1 MKMRVRQRIQNFLSP
16 IVNDALNAN
25 DRLAT
30 LERQISGIG
39 QRLDLLNSPSNALT
53 RQEAAHL
60 ERYRMERRLLA
71 DWSGDRRQQL
81 VDRSQALLA
90 KLRPVKAKGFQKA
103 RFGSRNDGGYVILDD
118 FKPLDYMFSFGVEHN
133 ADFDLYVA
141 EQGVQVI
148 QFDHTIDR
156 APVENPRIRWEKKKI
171 APQATEGSENIANLV
186 KTYRIGE
193 NRPNALLKI
202 DIEHDEWPV
211 FDATPASDLKKFTQI
226 TGEFHGFDYLS
237 ELARLEVVERVIDK
251 LTENFAVVHV
261 HANNHC
267 DVADF
272 FGLTVPYVLEFT
284 FANRDLYQFED
295 TAETFPGPLDA
306 PCDPGKP
313 DIRLGAFRY

>member
-1 MKMRVRQRIQNFLSP
+1 MRVRQRVKNFLAP
-16 IVNDALNAN
+16 ILNEALSAN
-25 DRLAT
+25 DRLAA
-30 LERQISGIG
+30 LESNISGITR
-39 QRLDLLNSPSNALT
+39 RLDAMNSDAHALT
-53 RQEAAHL
+53 PQETAHL

-71 DWSGDRRQQL
+71 DWPGDQRQQL
-81 VDRSQALLA
+81 VDRSQAILA
-90 KLRPVKAKGFQKA
+90 KLRPRKAKGVEKA

-118 FKPLDYMFSFGVEHN
+118 FRPLDYMFSFGVEQN

-156 APVENPRIRWEKKKI
+156 APVENPRIKWEKKKI
-171 APQATEGSENIANLV
+171 AAQATDESENIAHLV
-186 KTYRIGE
+186 KTYNIGE
-193 NRPNALLKI
+193 KGPNALLKI

-237 ELARLEVVERVIDK
+237 ERARLEVVERVVNK
-251 LTENFAVVHV
+251 LTDNFAVVHV

-284 FANRDLYQFED
+284 FANRDVYGFED
-295 TAETFPGPLDA
+295 TDETFPGPLDA

>member
-1 MKMRVRQRIQNFLSP
+1 MRVRQRIQNFLKP
-16 IVNDALNAN
+16 ILNDALDSN

-30 LERQISGIG
+30 LERQISGIA
-39 QRLDLLNSPSNALT
+39 QRLDLMNSPPHALDAL
-53 RQEAAHL
+53 EAAHM
-60 ERYRMERRLLA
+60 ERYRMERRLLN
-71 DWSGDRRQQL
+71 DWSGDRRQHL
-81 VDRSQALLA
+81 VDRAQAVMA
-90 KLRPVKAKGFQKA
+90 KLRPMKAKGFRKA
-103 RFGSRNDGGYVILDD
+103 RFGSRNDGGYVVLDD
-118 FKPLDYMFSFGVEHN
+118 FKPLDTMLSFGVEHN

-141 EQGVQVI
+141 KQGVQVI

-156 APVENPRIRWEKKKI
+156 APVEHPRIKWERKKI
-171 APQATEGSENIANLV
+171 APQATEGSENIVNLV
-186 KTYRIGE
+186 KTYKIGE
-193 NRPNALLKI
+193 VRPNALLKI

-211 FDATPASDLKKFTQI
+211 FDSTPAHDLKKFTQI

-237 ELARLEVVERVIDK
+237 DRARLEIVERVVNK
-251 LTENFAVVHV
+251 LTENFALVHV

-284 FANRDLYQFED
+284 FANRDVYQFED
-295 TAETFPGPLDA
+295 TDETFPGPLDA